1 MKVLIISHMYP
12 SNFNSMS
19 GIFVFKQAKAL
30 VQNGCEVKVVSP
42 VPWTPFPF
50 NVVNKK
56 WKGYNNIPDK
66 DVIDSI
72 EVYYPRYLE
81 FPRGILFQ
89 KSGYFMA
96 KGIKNIIRKIY
107 KNFKF
112 DLIHSN
118 VALPDG
124 YSGMLINNYFNV
136 PHIVTIHGQD
146 FQNTIN
152 KNKKCREA
160 VFRVLNSADKIITVS
175 NKLKNIVKEQE
186 FCYKINVINNGID
199 DDCFENNIENN
210 IENIKK
216 NEIKDKIKILSVS
229 NLKKTKGIQINL
241 RAISQL
247 KGKYGNIQYD
257 IIGEGEFEIQL
268 RKLVRELGLE
278 DIVNFLGKKEHD
290 EVLKS
295 MSDYDIFSLPSYN
308 EGFGTVYIEAMS
320 KRIAVIGVEGEGIE
334 DVIKNGYN
342 GFLVKREDVTSLI
355 DVLDMLIKD
364 DKKRN
369 VIAKNGRNTVI
380 KYFTW
385 NSNAKKV
392 IKLYEKMISTKKQH

>member
-320 KRIAVIGVEGEGIE
+320 KRVAVIGVEGEGIE

>member
-199 DDCFENNIENN
+199 DDCFENNIEN
-210 IENIKK
+210 IKK

-278 DIVNFLGKKEHD
+278 DVVNFLGKKEHD

-320 KRIAVIGVEGEGIE
+320 KRVAVIGVEGEGIE
-334 DVIKNGYN
+334 DAIKNGYN

-369 VIAKNGRNTVI
+369 IIAKNGRNTVI

>member
-278 DIVNFLGKKEHD
+278 DVVNFLGKKEHD

-320 KRIAVIGVEGEGIE
+320 KRVAVIGVEGEGIE
-334 DVIKNGYN
+334 DAIKNGYN

-369 VIAKNGRNTVI
+369 IIAKNGRNTVI

>member
-1 MKVLIISHMYP
+1 MYP

-320 KRIAVIGVEGEGIE
+320 KRVAVIGVEGEGIE

>member
-1 MKVLIISHMYP
+1 MYP

-199 DDCFENNIENN
+199 DDCFENNIEN
-210 IENIKK
+210 IKK

-278 DIVNFLGKKEHD
+278 DVVNFLGKKEHD

-320 KRIAVIGVEGEGIE
+320 KRVAVIGVEGEGIE
-334 DVIKNGYN
+334 DAIKNGYN

-369 VIAKNGRNTVI
+369 IIAKNGRNTVI